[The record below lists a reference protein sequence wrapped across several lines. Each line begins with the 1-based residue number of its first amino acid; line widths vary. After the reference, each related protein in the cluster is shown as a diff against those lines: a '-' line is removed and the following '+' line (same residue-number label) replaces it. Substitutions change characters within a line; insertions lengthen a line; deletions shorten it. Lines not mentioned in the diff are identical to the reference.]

1 MKMITRVNINFK
13 KSANNRFGT
22 RYSLKY
28 GLGSNKGSDRGF
40 SRKDHFYCS
49 HWELYYTKSYFNYK
63 TDL

>member
-28 GLGSNKGSDRGF
+28 GLGVLTSFFAKN
-40 SRKDHFYCS
+40 
-49 HWELYYTKSYFNYK
+49 L
-63 TDL
+63 